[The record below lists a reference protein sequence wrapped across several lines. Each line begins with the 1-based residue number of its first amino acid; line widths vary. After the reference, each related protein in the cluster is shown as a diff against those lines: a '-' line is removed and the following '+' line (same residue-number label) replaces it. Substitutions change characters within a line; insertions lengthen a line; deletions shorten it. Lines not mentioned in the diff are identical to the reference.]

1 MSRAQLRVAGHYSR
15 RGILELLVIGQTPS
29 SHDSFSDL
37 HLSSFLCHRPLRCSS
52 PGCPQWLTLCLRFSV
67 SLLYL
72 PSLLSSPS
80 PWLVVGWLPLT
91 RCSLPSLCFSLPS
104 PHFSDQ
110 LFSTL
115 SPERQG
121 SQRRVMECPE
131 AGQVAAVTNTT
142 ASRAALAPTSTY
154 LHGAPGAP
162 RGTAGE
168 RAPGGHDGS
177 ATRR

>member
-1 MSRAQLRVAGHYSR
+1 MGAVSLYSRNRTAVGVTDGPAGRAQLRVAGHHVLSPC
-15 RGILELLVIGQTPS
+15 GILELLVIGQTPS

-91 RCSLPSLCFSLPS
+91 RCSLPRALFPPSASLCLLLTSLIS
-104 PHFSDQ
+104 CSQ
-110 LFSTL
+110 LSLL
-115 SPERQG
+115 SGKGR
-121 SQRRVMECPE
+121 S
-131 AGQVAAVTNTT
+131 
-142 ASRAALAPTSTY
+142 
-154 LHGAPGAP
+154 
-162 RGTAGE
+162 GE
-168 RAPGGHDGS
+168 
-177 ATRR
+177 